1 MLGRAIV
8 AAYVLASVVFVT
20 ALGYRAGAIAYGLMI
35 SAHATSI
42 VFLLGHWLRDMRFRF
57 KLALGLGTLLVVWLL
72 IYSPILGLVERHWI
86 MPLRVRD
93 QVVVVS
99 RGIAII
105 SVKRG
110 DWVAYEISG
119 AEGQGLYL
127 QAGFGVERVLAVA
140 GDHVRFTREAVF
152 VNERPFPLAPHMPT
166 ESEFVVPEKMRFI
179 WPTIDVTR
187 GAAAQASV
195 TAAMQQVAMVP
206 EHQIIGKP
214 FKHWFGR
221 RQLP

>member
-1 MLGRAIV
+1 
-8 AAYVLASVVFVT
+8 
-20 ALGYRAGAIAYGLMI
+20 
-35 SAHATSI
+35 
-42 VFLLGHWLRDMRFRF
+42 
-57 KLALGLGTLLVVWLL
+57 
-72 IYSPILGLVERHWI
+72 

-99 RGIAII
+99 RGIASI

-119 AEGQGLYL
+119 AGGQGLYL

-187 GAAAQASV
+187 GAATQASV

-214 FKHWFGR
+214 
-221 RQLP
+221 

>member
-1 MLGRAIV
+1 MV
-8 AAYVLASVVFVT
+8 ARLKKSERGVALLATLMSVALMTILVVDLTTST

-42 VFLLGHWLRDMRFRF
+42 VFLLGHWLRDLRFRS

-72 IYSPILGLVERHWI
+72 IYSPTLGLVERHWI

-99 RGIAII
+99 RGIASI

-119 AEGQGLYL
+119 AGGQGLYL
-127 QAGFGVERVLAVA
+127 QAGFGVERVLA
-140 GDHVRFTREAVF
+140 
-152 VNERPFPLAPHMPT
+152 L
-166 ESEFVVPEKMRFI
+166 
-179 WPTIDVTR
+179 
-187 GAAAQASV
+187 Q
-195 TAAMQQVAMVP
+195 
-206 EHQIIGKP
+206 
-214 FKHWFGR
+214 
-221 RQLP
+221 